1 MRTIRVYVAGD
12 YPNIGQSLELP
23 EAVRHYVATVLRA
36 RDGFQIQLF
45 NGEGL
50 TAQAK
55 LLLEKRSAKAIIE
68 SRVEDTSKESPLKLI
83 LAQGISRGERMDVS
97 IQKATELG
105 VSAIQPLFTDY
116 CEVKLEDEDKVAKRM
131 AHWQQV
137 IISACEQCER
147 TVLPQLF
154 TPLTLNEW
162 LAQQPAGLVLD
173 PYQGVPLKALGA
185 AAFSTPQQLLIGP
198 EGGLS
203 DKELTKALNVGLVG
217 CRLGPRILRT
227 ETAGPAAIAAL
238 QSLYGDA

>member
-1 MRTIRVYVAGD
+1 MRHIRVYVSGD
-12 YPNIGQSLELP
+12 YPDEGQSLELP

-36 RDGFQIQLF
+36 RDGFLIQLF
-45 NGEGL
+45 NGQGI
-50 TAQAK
+50 TAHARLQ
-55 LLLEKRSAKAIIE
+55 LEKRAARVVIE
-68 SRVEDTSKESPLKLI
+68 QRSEDNSKESPLLLT
-83 LAQGISRGERMDVS
+83 LAQGISRGERMDVT

-116 CEVKLEDEDKVAKRM
+116 CEVKLEDDDKIAKRV

-147 TVLPQLF
+147 SVLPQIF
-154 TPLTLNEW
+154 GPLSLTEW
-162 LAQQPAGLVLD
+162 LAQQPQGLVLD
-173 PYQGVPLKALGA
+173 PYEGTRLTQLGHERFTRTQA
-185 AAFSTPQQLLIGP
+185 ILVGP

-203 DKELTKALNVGLVG
+203 ETELNQALNAGLTG

-238 QSLYGDA
+238 QTLYGDA

>member
-1 MRTIRVYVAGD
+1 MRHIRVYVSGN
-12 YPNIGQSLELP
+12 YPDVGQALDLP
-23 EAVRHYVATVLRA
+23 ETVRHYVATVLRA
-36 RDGFQIQLF
+36 RDGFLIQLF
-45 NGEGL
+45 NGEGI
-50 TAQAK
+50 TAQAR
-55 LLLEKRSAKAIIE
+55 LQLEKRSARVIIE
-68 SRVEDTSKESPLKLI
+68 SCCKDTSKESPLTLT

-116 CEVKLEDEDKVAKRM
+116 CEVKLEDDDKIAKRM

-147 TVLPQLF
+147 TVLPKLF
-154 TPLTLNEW
+154 APITLNDW
-162 LAQQPAGLVLD
+162 LAQQPQGLVLD
-173 PYQGVPLKALGA
+173 PYEGVRLTQLGTECFTLPQAL
-185 AAFSTPQQLLIGP
+185 LVGP

-203 DKELTKALNVGLVG
+203 EVELKNALKAGLTG

-238 QSLYGDA
+238 QALYGDA